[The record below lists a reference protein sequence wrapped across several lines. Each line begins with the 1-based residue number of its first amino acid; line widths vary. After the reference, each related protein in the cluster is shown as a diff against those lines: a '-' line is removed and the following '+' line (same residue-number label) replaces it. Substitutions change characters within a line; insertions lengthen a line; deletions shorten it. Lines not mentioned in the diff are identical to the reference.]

1 MGTVSAGLIDGLNSS
16 QREGVATLVGPVL
29 IVAGPGSGKTKVL
42 THRVA
47 ALLESGVDPWRIVA
61 VTFTNK
67 AAGEMRERLYSLVG
81 EQKAKGLVVATF
93 HSFCV
98 RLLRRYHEAAAMGPD
113 FTIADSDDS
122 RKILRAVL
130 KRREML
136 PDDAKRYHEAISW
149 AKNNSQGP
157 DTIESSLFHV
167 SDVFADYQAELARQ
181 NMVDFDDLLT
191 RTLALLRNDSQVR
204 EECQLRY
211 QYLMVDEY
219 QDTNLVQYEIV
230 KIIAEEHH
238 NLCVVGDHD
247 QCLLPTTNISTPS
260 GTKRIDRLIRGDN
273 VLATFGASSLRLA
286 TVSAVKEGYYAGPV
300 VTVVSGDAI
309 LTGTPHHM
317 VPARLAGAAGD
328 FYVCLMWRAGTGYR
342 VGITKSVRSRTSA
355 GSPPGPW
362 VQMVQEHG
370 DALWILRVCES
381 LEEAAFYESYLAAK
395 YGLVTDWFYAEG
407 GGLATGGDSPVRLY
421 QELNTNEP
429 AERLMDDLLL
439 HADYPH
445 YTPQVR
451 GGCHQ
456 VLLSMFGDQR
466 LARAYH
472 KISWVGADP
481 EKVWRAEAAG
491 YSVRGVSNTD
501 RMRVETSHMGYTEA
515 LDFAESLARTVGA
528 PLRQLVWVNGESY
541 PLMPISNIHRGM
553 RVLVN
558 HNGELIEDCVDS
570 VTTDNYTGPVF
581 DIEVAGGHNFVAGGL
596 LAHNSIYAWRG
607 AFREAVNKF
616 LGDFPEAKVV
626 TLDQNY
632 RSTKSV
638 VALGRKIIEEN
649 ESAQRGELWTDND
662 LGESVRVVGVE
673 DDRDEA
679 AWVVGDLSRNTGTSA
694 IIVRTKAQTK
704 AFEVSLSSRG
714 IAHVVVGTQRFYD
727 RTEIKDTLS
736 WLRLALNGHDVGALT
751 RAVSAPKRGLG
762 DTTLARWLEIS
773 REMDK
778 APISVSGEDLAGLNA
793 RQRATIAKFCE
804 AVAVV
809 REAAFKGPAAAV
821 AAVFATGLRSS
832 LSGEPD
838 RVENLSQLAG
848 DAAVFLAPASDDEPD
863 VVEEGL
869 DATRAFV
876 ESASLSSNSDQN
888 SSAAVSVITAHASK
902 GREFDNVYV
911 AGVEANLYPHRLVVE
926 EEHGV
931 EEERRL
937 LFVAVTRARSKL
949 TLLWCRRRMVFGKWE
964 DANPSPFIE
973 ALGEDVVQISGSS
986 SFERGRFQRRDV
998 YTTPRSWAGAPV
1010 SSPTPVGPH
1019 PVLATLRTDQL
1030 IKGVRVSHLR
1040 FGEGTVVL
1048 DANER
1053 EVVVRFVDKS
1063 RTLLVAMAPL
1073 TLIG

>member
-1 MGTVSAGLIDGLNSS
+1 MGTVSAALIDGLNDS
-16 QREGVATLVGPVL
+16 QREGVEALSGPVL

-47 ALLESGVDPWRIVA
+47 ALLESGVDPWRVVA

-67 AAGEMRERLYSLVG
+67 AAGEMRERLHTLVG

-98 RLLRRYHEAAAMGPD
+98 RLLRRYHEEAGMGQD

-149 AKNNSQGP
+149 AKNNAQGP
-157 DTIESSLFHV
+157 DSIESTLLHV
-167 SDVFADYQAELARQ
+167 RDVFVDYQAELSRQ

-191 RTLALLRNDSQVR
+191 RTLALLRRDAQVR

-247 QCLLPTTNISTPS
+247 QMI
-260 GTKRIDRLIRGDN
+260 
-273 VLATFGASSLRLA
+273 
-286 TVSAVKEGYYAGPV
+286 
-300 VTVVSGDAI
+300 
-309 LTGTPHHM
+309 
-317 VPARLAGAAGD
+317 
-328 FYVCLMWRAGTGYR
+328 YV
-342 VGITKSVRSRTSA
+342 
-355 GSPPGPW
+355 
-362 VQMVQEHG
+362 
-370 DALWILRVCES
+370 
-381 LEEAAFYESYLAAK
+381 
-395 YGLVTDWFYAEG
+395 
-407 GGLATGGDSPVRLY
+407 
-421 QELNTNEP
+421 
-429 AERLMDDLLL
+429 
-439 HADYPH
+439 
-445 YTPQVR
+445 
-451 GGCHQ
+451 
-456 VLLSMFGDQR
+456 
-466 LARAYH
+466 
-472 KISWVGADP
+472 
-481 EKVWRAEAAG
+481 
-491 YSVRGVSNTD
+491 
-501 RMRVETSHMGYTEA
+501 
-515 LDFAESLARTVGA
+515 
-528 PLRQLVWVNGESY
+528 
-541 PLMPISNIHRGM
+541 
-553 RVLVN
+553 
-558 HNGELIEDCVDS
+558 
-570 VTTDNYTGPVF
+570 
-581 DIEVAGGHNFVAGGL
+581 
-596 LAHNSIYAWRG
+596 WRG

-616 LGDFPEAKVV
+616 LRDFPEAKVV

-638 VALGRKIIEEN
+638 VSLGRKIIEEN
-649 ESAQRGELWTDND
+649 ESTQRGELWTDNE
-662 LGESVRVVGVE
+662 LGESVRVVEVD

-679 AWVVGDLSRNTGTSA
+679 AWVVGEISRNTGTSA

-704 AFEVSLSSRG
+704 AFEVALSAHG

-727 RTEIKDTLS
+727 RAEIKDALA

-751 RAVSAPKRGLG
+751 RAAGAPKRGLG
-762 DTTLARWLEIS
+762 DTTLAKWLEIS
-773 REMDK
+773 RELDK
-778 APISVSGEDLAGLNA
+778 APVSLSEVDLEGLSA
-793 RQRATIAKFCE
+793 RQRGTISKFCE
-804 AVAVV
+804 D
-809 REAAFKGPAAAV
+809 V
-821 AAVFATGLRSS
+821 AAVRLAGTRGPGPALEAVFAAGLRAS

-863 VVEEGL
+863 VVVEGL

-876 ESASLSSNSDQN
+876 ESASLSSNSDQ
-888 SSAAVSVITAHASK
+888 SDSAQVAVITAHASK

-911 AGVEANLYPHRLVVE
+911 AGAEAGLYPHRLVVE

-964 DANPSPFIE
+964 DSSPSPFLDG
-973 ALGEDVVQISGSS
+973 LGEHVVEIRGSS
-986 SFERGRFQRRDV
+986 SFERGQFQRRDV
-998 YTTPRSWAGAPV
+998 YAAPRSWVGAGARETPRA
-1010 SSPTPVGPH
+1010 SPGA
-1019 PVLATLRTDQL
+1019 VLATLSADQL
-1030 IKGVRVSHLR
+1030 TKGTRVSHLR
-1040 FGEGTVVL
+1040 FGEGTVVA
-1048 DANER
+1048 DADER
-1053 EVVVRFVDKS
+1053 EVKVRFADKS

-1073 TLIG
+1073 SLL